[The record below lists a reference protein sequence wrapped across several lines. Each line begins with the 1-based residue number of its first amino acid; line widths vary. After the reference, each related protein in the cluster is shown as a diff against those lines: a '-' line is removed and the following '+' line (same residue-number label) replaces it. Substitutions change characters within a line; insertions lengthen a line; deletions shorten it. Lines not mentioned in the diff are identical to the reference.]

1 MLVFSLYKRNEQILN
16 FNNSNIFEI
25 MSCDYF
31 AYRGDGSSL
40 CPIMEGTQ
48 VTRDLRTSFVPFLVS
63 IRSLIAKFAL
73 AEKSGKY
80 DKILGYLAVRVV
92 RQILGRVSVHS

>member
-1 MLVFSLYKRNEQILN
+1 MFLACR
-16 FNNSNIFEI
+16 
-25 MSCDYF
+25 CD
-31 AYRGDGSSL
+31 GTSL
-40 CPIMEGTQ
+40 CLITEGTQ
-48 VTRDLRTSFVPFLVS
+48 VTWDLRTSFVPFLVS

-80 DKILGYLAVRVV
+80 AKILGYLAVRVV

>member
-1 MLVFSLYKRNEQILN
+1 
-16 FNNSNIFEI
+16 
-25 MSCDYF
+25 MSSVYF
-31 AYRGDGSSL
+31 ARRCDGSSL

-48 VTRDLRTSFVPFLVS
+48 VTWDLRTSFVPFLVS

-73 AEKSGKY
+73 GEKVRQFA
-80 DKILGYLAVRVV
+80 KILGYLAVRVV